1 MRAFGWLCA
10 GIFALLWLAA
20 PAAAQP
26 PANDARTAPQALSL
40 PAQVRASTAEA
51 TTDAAEPFSNCGALK
66 TSVWYAFT
74 ATSSRELLVA
84 LDAAG
89 DMDAIV
95 DVFVRRRSQIAPVDC
110 ARTNRNGQATL
121 DIDEKTGTDYLIRV
135 APLANSVAAAFTLR
149 VLVPEPPAT
158 PPGAALPARGA
169 TDRVDRLANPDNAYA
184 VRLREGV
191 TYRINLVTAGSAC
204 TRADLFAPGEYAGR
218 PQRTLACDGERVY
231 TPPNAGTYSIRVQAP
246 RASRT
251 PRTYHLQVGRAG
263 RDDTAPGLELADDHR
278 VKGALQGRALDAIDL
293 YRFTLARRS
302 DVR

>member
-26 PANDARTAPQALSL
+26 PANAARPAPRALSL
-40 PAQVRASTAEA
+40 PARVGPPSAEA
-51 TTDAAEPFSNCGALK
+51 TTDPDEPFSNCGSLK
-66 TSVWYAFT
+66 NSVWYAFT

-95 DVFVRRRSQIAPVDC
+95 DVFVRQRSQITPVEC

-135 APLANSVAAAFTLR
+135 APLNNSVAAAFTLR

-158 PPGAALPARGA
+158 PPGAALPARGV
-169 TDRVDRLANPDNAYA
+169 TDRVERLANPDNAYA
-184 VRLREGV
+184 VRLGEGV
-191 TYRINLVTAGSAC
+191 TYRITLVTAGSAC
-204 TRADLFAPGEYAGR
+204 TRRTCSR
-218 PQRTLACDGERVY
+218 PAATG
-231 TPPNAGTYSIRVQAP
+231 
-246 RASRT
+246 T
-251 PRTYHLQVGRAG
+251 PRSARSSAT
-263 RDDTAPGLELADDHR
+263 
-278 VKGALQGRALDAIDL
+278 
-293 YRFTLARRS
+293 ARRS
-302 DVR
+302 TRRPRPARTRSACRPRGPPARRARTTCRSAARGRTTPRPA

>member
-1 MRAFGWLCA
+1 MLAARPVLLAVL
-10 GIFALLWLAA
+10 ALLCLAA

-26 PANDARTAPQALSL
+26 PGNDARTAPQAVTL

-51 TTDAAEPFSNCGALK
+51 TTDPDEPFSSCGGLK
-66 TSVWYAFT
+66 NSVWYAFT

-95 DVFVRRRSQIAPVDC
+95 DVFVRQRSQITPVEC

-121 DIDEKTGTDYLIRV
+121 DIDQKTGTDYLIRV

-191 TYRINLVTAGSAC
+191 
-204 TRADLFAPGEYAGR
+204 
-218 PQRTLACDGERVY
+218 
-231 TPPNAGTYSIRVQAP
+231 
-246 RASRT
+246 ASRSQLGT
-251 PRTYHLQVGRAG
+251 PR
-263 RDDTAPGLELADDHR
+263 
-278 VKGALQGRALDAIDL
+278 
-293 YRFTLARRS
+293 
-302 DVR
+302 